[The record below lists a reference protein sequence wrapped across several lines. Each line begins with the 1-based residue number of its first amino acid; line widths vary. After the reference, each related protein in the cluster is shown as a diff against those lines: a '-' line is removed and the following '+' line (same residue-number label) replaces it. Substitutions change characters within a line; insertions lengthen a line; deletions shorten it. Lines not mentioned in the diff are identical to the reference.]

1 MSLVG
6 SCPSRMPVREESTL
20 QLRPVALRPQVEKT
34 VNKLTLRMPHQLFI
48 GGAFVD
54 AEGAKTYETINPT
67 DGSVSAGPAPPCPA
81 QAPDAPS
88 PIYSPSP
95 VWGPLGPGW
104 GPLLGRENVTVSL
117 QPFLWERR
125 RGRCGGEGGGDAGGL
140 WRVCSRAKP
149 SQGGNGGHSLPSTP
163 QEQPQR
169 REGPPRI
176 LGLSRRPG
184 CSCPA
189 QCTRMALS
197 LSCTLT
203 HSFLQTRTAEDRA
216 SERSSE
222 GSLKK

>member
-6 SCPSRMPVREESTL
+6 SCPSRMPLREESTL

-95 VWGPLGPGW
+95 VWGPL
-104 GPLLGRENVTVSL
+104 LGRENTAVSL
-117 QPFLWERR
+117 QPFLQEQERR
-125 RGRCGGEGGGDAGGL
+125 RGRCGGEGDGDAGGL
-140 WRVCSRAKP
+140 WRVCSTVKP

-163 QEQPQR
+163 QE
-169 REGPPRI
+169 
-176 LGLSRRPG
+176 
-184 CSCPA
+184 
-189 QCTRMALS
+189 
-197 LSCTLT
+197 
-203 HSFLQTRTAEDRA
+203 
-216 SERSSE
+216 
-222 GSLKK
+222 